1 MTVLQVG
8 VVSTPDKFIAK
19 IHKNNEIGNDIRV
32 KNAKK
37 VDVPRSFFPRN
48 YERITRCL
56 RAGENDNQLKA
67 NHFPPLNYERIMSE
81 LRKRNPAHSLARTGG
96 ANLKYNMYD
105 WALIATCRKDNK

>member
-37 VDVPRSFFPRN
+37 VDVPRSFFPRD
-48 YERITRCL
+48 YERVTRYL
-56 RAGENDNQLKA
+56 
-67 NHFPPLNYERIMSE
+67 
-81 LRKRNPAHSLARTGG
+81 
-96 ANLKYNMYD
+96 
-105 WALIATCRKDNK
+105 